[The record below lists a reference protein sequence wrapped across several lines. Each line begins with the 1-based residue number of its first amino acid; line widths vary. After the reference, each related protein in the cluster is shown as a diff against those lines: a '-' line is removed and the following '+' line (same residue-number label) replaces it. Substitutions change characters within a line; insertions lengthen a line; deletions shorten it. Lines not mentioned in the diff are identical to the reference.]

1 MRCTRHSVNRTDYT
15 HECRRMV
22 PDARLASPVSPSVV
36 CYIAAVILDLTRCA
50 MNDQGQP
57 AIRLPLLNKL
67 LFSAD
72 HIGLQAI
79 GYFRQ
84 QWVLFFLAPPAIE
97 GMARVPDVNLLG
109 YEIDARVVAGILI
122 FSGRFVDAF
131 TDPLIGWW
139 SDRTRSR
146 WGRRIPFILFSTP
159 FYAVFGAL
167 IWFLPHEGSS
177 WWNAIYFV
185 LMLELFFTAATM
197 SSGALEALVPELT
210 RTAKDRMHVVCL
222 IFLFAVIGA
231 GLGLVMGG
239 FIKDAFGFQ
248 IAGSFFAVLA
258 LAFRYLSLRAV
269 WRRAPRDITP
279 AAVPFWQGLRDTVR
293 NSQFVAFLPT
303 FVMFTTGVGVLQGWV
318 PFFAVGVLLQE
329 RDGAASSLLSM
340 SVIAGVVAAGVVIWM
355 LFSAGRVTK
364 RRIYGVCLVASG
376 LLFPLVGLV
385 GLSASGGLLVQ
396 GLIVMFV
403 AGMPMAAVF
412 LLPKG
417 LTADI
422 ADYDALVR
430 GERREAMFYSTQ
442 NFFEKVTYALPP
454 LLLSLV
460 LQLGDSAENPLGIRL
475 APVMAGALVL
485 LGFTLWPRYR
495 LPDTINRET
504 VTQAG
509 LLRQAA

>member
-1 MRCTRHSVNRTDYT
+1 
-15 HECRRMV
+15 
-22 PDARLASPVSPSVV
+22 
-36 CYIAAVILDLTRCA
+36 
-50 MNDQGQP
+50 MNDPGQP
-57 AIRLPLLNKL
+57 AIRLPVLNKL

-72 HIGLQAI
+72 HLGLQAI

-84 QWVLFFLAPPAIE
+84 QWVLFFLAPPAVE
-97 GMARVPDVNLLG
+97 GMARVPGVNLLG
-109 YEIDARVVAGILI
+109 YEIDARVLAGVLI
-122 FSGRFVDAF
+122 FSGRFIDAF

-146 WGRRIPFILFSTP
+146 WGRRIPFIMFSTP
-159 FYAVFGAL
+159 FYAGFGAL
-167 IWFLPHEGSS
+167 IWFLPDPGSS
-177 WWNAIYFV
+177 WWNAVYFV

-210 RTAKDRMHVVCL
+210 RTARDRMQVVSF
-222 IFLFAVIGA
+222 IFLFAVGGA

-239 FIKDAFGFQ
+239 YIKDAVGFQ
-248 IAGSFFAVLA
+248 VAGSIFAVAA
-258 LAFRYLSLRAV
+258 LVFRYISLSAI
-269 WRRAPRDITP
+269 WKHAPRDITP
-279 AAVPFWQGLRDTVR
+279 AQVPFLQGLRDTLR

-303 FVMFTTGVGVLQGWV
+303 FVMFTTGVGVLQGWI
-318 PFFAVGVLLQE
+318 PFFAVGVLQQE
-329 RDGAASSLLSM
+329 RDGAASSWLSTG
-340 SVIAGVVAAGVVIWM
+340 VICGAIVFGLVIWF
-355 LFSAGRVTK
+355 LFSTGAVSK
-364 RRIYGVCLVASG
+364 RRIYGICLIACGVLYP
-376 LLFPLVGLV
+376 LLSLVGIVVTEHLV
-385 GLSASGGLLVQ
+385 LQ
-396 GLIVMFV
+396 GLVLVFI

-422 ADYDALVR
+422 ADYDALLR
-430 GERREAMFYSTQ
+430 DERREAMFYSTQ

-454 LLLSLV
+454 LLLSLI

-509 LLRQAA
+509 LLRQGA

>member
-1 MRCTRHSVNRTDYT
+1 
-15 HECRRMV
+15 
-22 PDARLASPVSPSVV
+22 
-36 CYIAAVILDLTRCA
+36 
-50 MNDQGQP
+50 MNDPGQP
-57 AIRLPLLNKL
+57 ATRLPLLNKL

-84 QWVLFFLAPPAIE
+84 QWVLFFLAPPAVE
-97 GMARVPDVNLLG
+97 GMARVPDVHLLG
-109 YEIDARVVAGILI
+109 HEIDARVVAGVLI
-122 FSGRFVDAF
+122 FSGRFIDAF

-146 WGRRIPFILFSTP
+146 WGRRIPFIMFSTP
-159 FYAVFGAL
+159 FYAGFGAL
-167 IWFLPHEGSS
+167 IWFLPDPGST
-177 WWNAIYFV
+177 WWNAVYFV

-210 RTAKDRMHVVCL
+210 RTARDRMQVVSF
-222 IFLFAVIGA
+222 IFLFAVGGA

-239 FIKDAFGFQ
+239 YIKDALGFQ
-248 IAGSFFAVLA
+248 VAGSIFAVAA
-258 LAFRYLSLRAV
+258 LVFRYVSLSAI
-269 WRRAPRDITP
+269 WKHAPRDITP
-279 AAVPFWQGLRDTVR
+279 AQVPFWTGLKDTLR

-303 FVMFTTGVGVLQGWV
+303 FVMFTTGVGVLQGWI
-318 PFFAVGVLLQE
+318 PFFAVGILLQE
-329 RDGAASSLLSM
+329 RDGAASSWLST
-340 SVIAGVVAAGVVIWM
+340 SVIGGVIVFGLVIWA
-355 LFSAGRVTK
+355 LFSAGAVSK
-364 RRIYGVCLVASG
+364 RRIYAICLAACG
-376 LLFPLVGLV
+376 LLLPLLSLVGIVTAERLV
-385 GLSASGGLLVQ
+385 LQ
-396 GLIVMFV
+396 GLVLVFIV
-403 AGMPMAAVF
+403 GMPMAAIF

-417 LTADI
+417 LIADI

-430 GERREAMFYSTQ
+430 NERREAMFYSTQ

-454 LLLSLV
+454 LLLSLI

-509 LLRQAA
+509 LLRQVA

>member
-1 MRCTRHSVNRTDYT
+1 MTD
-15 HECRRMV
+15 
-22 PDARLASPVSPSVV
+22 P
-36 CYIAAVILDLTRCA
+36 
-50 MNDQGQP
+50 GQS
-57 AIRLPLLNKL
+57 ATRLPLLNKI

-97 GMARVPDVNLLG
+97 GTARVPDVLLLG

-122 FSGRFVDAF
+122 FSGRFIDAF

-146 WGRRIPFILFSTP
+146 WGRRIPFVMFSTP
-159 FYAVFGAL
+159 FYAGFGAL
-167 IWFLPHEGSS
+167 IWFLPDPGSS
-177 WWNAIYFV
+177 WWNAVYFV

-210 RTAKDRMHVVCL
+210 RTARDRMQVVSF
-222 IFLFAVIGA
+222 IFLFAVGGA

-239 FIKDAFGFQ
+239 YIKDALGFQ
-248 IAGSFFAVLA
+248 VAGSIFAVAA
-258 LAFRYLSLRAV
+258 LVCRYISLSAV
-269 WRRAPRDITP
+269 WKHAPRDITP
-279 AAVPFWQGLRDTVR
+279 AQVPFWHGLRDTLR

-303 FVMFTTGVGVLQGWV
+303 FVMFTTGVGVLQGWI

-329 RDGAASSLLSM
+329 RDGAASSWLST
-340 SVIAGVVAAGVVIWM
+340 SVIGGAIVFGLVIWI
-355 LFSAGRVTK
+355 LFSAGAVSK
-364 RRIYGVCLVASG
+364 RRIYGICLVACAAIYP
-376 LLFPLVGLV
+376 LLSLVGVVVTEQLV
-385 GLSASGGLLVQ
+385 LQ
-396 GLIVMFV
+396 GLVLVFI

-422 ADYDALVR
+422 ADYDALLR
-430 GERREAMFYSTQ
+430 DERREAMFYSTQ

-460 LQLGDSAENPLGIRL
+460 LQLGDSAEDPLGIRL
-475 APVMAGALVL
+475 APVMAGGLVL
-485 LGFTLWPRYR
+485 LGFVLWPRYR
-495 LPDTINRET
+495 LPDTVNRET

-509 LLRQAA
+509 LMRQGA

>member
-1 MRCTRHSVNRTDYT
+1 
-15 HECRRMV
+15 
-22 PDARLASPVSPSVV
+22 
-36 CYIAAVILDLTRCA
+36 
-50 MNDQGQP
+50 MNDPGQP
-57 AIRLPLLNKL
+57 ATRLPLLNKL

-84 QWVLFFLAPPAIE
+84 QWVLFFLAPPAVE
-97 GMARVPDVNLLG
+97 GMARVPDVHLLG
-109 YEIDARVVAGILI
+109 HEIDARVVAGVLI
-122 FSGRFVDAF
+122 FSGRFIDAF

-146 WGRRIPFILFSTP
+146 WGRRIPFIMFSTP
-159 FYAVFGAL
+159 FYAGFGAL
-167 IWFLPHEGSS
+167 IWFLPDPGST
-177 WWNAIYFV
+177 WWNAVYFV

-210 RTAKDRMHVVCL
+210 RTARDRMQVVSF
-222 IFLFAVIGA
+222 IFLFAVGGA

-239 FIKDAFGFQ
+239 YIKDALGFQ
-248 IAGSFFAVLA
+248 VAGSIFAVAA
-258 LAFRYLSLRAV
+258 LVFRYVSLSAI
-269 WRRAPRDITP
+269 WKHAPRDITP
-279 AAVPFWQGLRDTVR
+279 AQVPFWTGLRDTLR

-303 FVMFTTGVGVLQGWV
+303 FVMFTTGVGVLQGWI
-318 PFFAVGVLLQE
+318 PFFAVGILLQE
-329 RDGAASSLLSM
+329 RDGAASSWLST
-340 SVIAGVVAAGVVIWM
+340 SVIGGVIVFGLVIWA
-355 LFSAGRVTK
+355 LFSAGAVSK
-364 RRIYGVCLVASG
+364 RRIYAICLAACG
-376 LLFPLVGLV
+376 LLLPLLSLVGIVTAERLV
-385 GLSASGGLLVQ
+385 LQ
-396 GLIVMFV
+396 GLVLVFIV
-403 AGMPMAAVF
+403 GMPMAAVF

-417 LTADI
+417 LIADI

-430 GERREAMFYSTQ
+430 NERREAMFYSTQ

-454 LLLSLV
+454 LLLSLI

-509 LLRQAA
+509 LLRQVA